1 MASCSRSLTARDL
14 ALQDQANLL
23 KNLPALSLQRGLAPG
38 RMKPRLTIVKVL
50 QLVCCVLVLSLTS
63 ASALWAQEKVSLK
76 DVRITGNVR
85 VEEDGIRLHI
95 KSRPGAD
102 FDPALVEQDVKAIF

>member
-23 KNLPALSLQRGLAPG
+23 QNLAVSSLQRGLAPG
-38 RMKPRLTIVKVL
+38 RMTPHFTIVEFLQTVL
-50 QLVCCVLVLSLTS
+50 RCVFVLSLTS
-63 ASALWAQEKVSLK
+63 TSALWAQEKVSLK

-95 KSRPGAD
+95 KSRAGAD
-102 FDPALVEQDVKAIF
+102 FDPAL